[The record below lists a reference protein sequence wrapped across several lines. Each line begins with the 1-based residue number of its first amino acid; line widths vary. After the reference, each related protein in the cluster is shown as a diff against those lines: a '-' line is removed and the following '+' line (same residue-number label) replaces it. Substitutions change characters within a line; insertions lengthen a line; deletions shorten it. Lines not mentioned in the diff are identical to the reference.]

1 MSKIS
6 YLPGAMD
13 DPKMVLS
20 RILSEEG
27 LEGVA
32 IVAFVR
38 TEDGTAVTRV
48 AHSTL
53 TEMQISYAAT
63 TLLKF
68 SLDGDSWESMDERN

>member
-6 YLPGAMD
+6 YLPGAME
-13 DPKMVLS
+13 DPKMILS

-38 TEDGTAVTRV
+38 TEDGKAVTRV
-48 AHSTL
+48 ALSPL

-68 SLDGDSWESMDERN
+68 AVDRDSWEDSDERD